1 MEAVAYIDINAP
13 LVERCRVNDRQAQA
27 ELYRRYSK
35 AMFNA
40 ALRITGDYAEA
51 EDVLQESFLSAFR
64 ELSGYKGD
72 SSFGAWLKRIV
83 VNKSINCLQAATL
96 ATGAARR
103 FSPRSHA
110 GRNGPIPRR
119 GGKPPSSSTGPM
131 CCGAAFR
138 SCSDG
143 YRVVLSLYLLEGY
156 DHLEI
161 AGILGI
167 SESTSKSQYSRARQ
181 RLQASWPLNG
191 GSANEW
197 PTPPSSSQRRFFHLS
212 LPIATGLCRRVT
224 VLAQPFK

>member
-1 MEAVAYIDINAP
+1 MSAAAEFVPAYVDINAP
-13 LVERCRVNDRQAQA
+13 LVERCRLNDRTAQA

-64 ELSGYKGD
+64 ELHGYKGE

-83 VNKSINCLQAATL
+83 VNKSINCLRQRRLALVPLAEQHDGQAELPTATDPDDETEQSYRADVL
-96 ATGAARR
+96 RR
-103 FSPRSHA
+103 CIQELP
-110 GRNGPIPRR
+110 
-119 GGKPPSSSTGPM
+119 
-131 CCGAAFR
+131 
-138 SCSDG
+138 DG

-167 SESTSKSQYSRARQ
+167 TESTSKSQYSRARQ
-181 RLQASWPLNG
+181 RLRELA
-191 GSANEW
+191 A
-197 PTPPSSSQRRFFHLS
+197 QR
-212 LPIATGLCRRVT
+212 GL
-224 VLAQPFK
+224 A

>member
-13 LVERCRVNDRQAQA
+13 LVERCRLNDRQAQA

-35 AMFNA
+35 AMFNV

-83 VNKSINCLQAATL
+83 VNKSINYLRQRRLQLVPLEDFHHDAAPSQTVPL
-96 ATGAARR
+96 HVSEEADELQYRADVLRR
-103 FSPRSHA
+103 CIQELP
-110 GRNGPIPRR
+110 
-119 GGKPPSSSTGPM
+119 
-131 CCGAAFR
+131 
-138 SCSDG
+138 DG

-167 SESTSKSQYSRARQ
+167 TESTSKSQYSRARQ
-181 RLQASWPLNG
+181 RLRELAV
-191 GSANEW
+191 
-197 PTPPSSSQRRFFHLS
+197 QRGVS
-212 LPIATGLCRRVT
+212 
-224 VLAQPFK
+224 

>member
-13 LVERCRVNDRQAQA
+13 LVERCRLNDRQAQA

-35 AMFNA
+35 AMFNV
-40 ALRITGDYAEA
+40 ALRITSDYAEA

-83 VNKSINCLQAATL
+83 VNKSINCLRQRRLQLVPLEDFHHDAAPPE
-96 ATGAARR
+96 AAVPHSHDEEDDMQYRADVLRR
-103 FSPRSHA
+103 CVQELP
-110 GRNGPIPRR
+110 
-119 GGKPPSSSTGPM
+119 
-131 CCGAAFR
+131 
-138 SCSDG
+138 DG

-167 SESTSKSQYSRARQ
+167 TESTSKSQYSRARTRLRELALQ
-181 RLQASWPLNG
+181 RG
-191 GSANEW
+191 
-197 PTPPSSSQRRFFHLS
+197 LS
-212 LPIATGLCRRVT
+212 
-224 VLAQPFK
+224 

>member
-13 LVERCRVNDRQAQA
+13 LVERCRLNDRQAQA

-35 AMFNA
+35 AMFNV
-40 ALRITGDYAEA
+40 ALRITSDYAEA

-83 VNKSINCLQAATL
+83 VNKSINCLRQRRLQLVPLEDFHHDAAPPE
-96 ATGAARR
+96 AAVPHSRDEEDDMQYRADVLRR
-103 FSPRSHA
+103 CVQELP
-110 GRNGPIPRR
+110 
-119 GGKPPSSSTGPM
+119 
-131 CCGAAFR
+131 
-138 SCSDG
+138 DG

-167 SESTSKSQYSRARQ
+167 TESTSKSQYSRARTRLRELAMQ
-181 RLQASWPLNG
+181 RG
-191 GSANEW
+191 
-197 PTPPSSSQRRFFHLS
+197 LS
-212 LPIATGLCRRVT
+212 
-224 VLAQPFK
+224 

>member
-1 MEAVAYIDINAP
+1 MSADFAPAYIDINAP
-13 LVERCRVNDRQAQA
+13 LVERCRLNDRAAQA

-64 ELSGYKGD
+64 ELPSYKGE

-83 VNKSINCLQAATL
+83 VNKAINCLRQRRLLLVPLAEQHDAHADHALGDSAADPDEQAEQHYRADVL
-96 ATGAARR
+96 RR
-103 FSPRSHA
+103 CIQELP
-110 GRNGPIPRR
+110 
-119 GGKPPSSSTGPM
+119 
-131 CCGAAFR
+131 
-138 SCSDG
+138 DG

-167 SESTSKSQYSRARQ
+167 TESTSKSQYSRARQ
-181 RLQASWPLNG
+181 RLRELAAG
-191 GSANEW
+191 RG
-197 PTPPSSSQRRFFHLS
+197 LS
-212 LPIATGLCRRVT
+212 
-224 VLAQPFK
+224 

>member
-1 MEAVAYIDINAP
+1 MEAATYIDINAP
-13 LVERCRVNDRQAQA
+13 LVERCRLNDRQAQA
-27 ELYRRYSK
+27 ELYRRYAR

-83 VNKSINCLQAATL
+83 VNKSINCLRQRRLQLVPLEDFHHDAAPVTEAHTPL
-96 ATGAARR
+96 DREEAEEQQYRADVLRR
-103 FSPRSHA
+103 CIQELP
-110 GRNGPIPRR
+110 
-119 GGKPPSSSTGPM
+119 
-131 CCGAAFR
+131 
-138 SCSDG
+138 DG

-181 RLQASWPLNG
+181 RLRELAAERG
-191 GSANEW
+191 
-197 PTPPSSSQRRFFHLS
+197 LS
-212 LPIATGLCRRVT
+212 
-224 VLAQPFK
+224 